1 MIRAYCFQ
9 PYNQIRW
16 NDGEL
21 SPAEMEVFSWI
32 DSCGASKEALQKIEE
47 HFNIRFPS
55 KQEQAEIEASSRY
68 HEENQQLR
76 ITLRLIEIRPF
87 TEELILQE
95 QDLSIIWTPERLFTH
110 RTQDSRVFQELV
122 RRVRSNPE
130 LHDSSLRLL
139 LALLGQIVDVDAD
152 NIELISQ
159 HIHRF
164 SAALRDADFS
174 EREKIIL
181 AVQSVQ
187 EYLIRLREGLFDIQR
202 VLSLLIRSQKLT
214 DSTRESVRILLK
226 DVSSLIDHTS
236 FSFQRL
242 ESIQNTILSL
252 INLEQ
257 NRIIKIFTV
266 ITVAFMPPTLIA
278 SIYGMNFRFMP
289 ELDWEW
295 GYAFAWIL
303 IVGSSIATVWYFRWR
318 HWL

>member
-1 MIRAYCFQ
+1 MRGYKLH
-9 PYNQIRW
+9 PYEQIKW
-16 NDGEL
+16 EGESF
-21 SPAEMEVFSWI
+21 SPKDLEPFMWI
-32 DSCGASKEALQKIEE
+32 DSCGVSREVLRQVEA
-47 HFNIRFPS
+47 HFGIHFPS

-68 HEENQQLR
+68 HEENGQVR
-76 ITLRLIEIRPF
+76 IILRLIEVRPVE
-87 TEELILQE
+87 EELILLE

-110 RTQDSRVFQELV
+110 RSSDSRVFQDLV
-122 RRVRSNPE
+122 RRLKSNPE
-130 LHDSSLRLL
+130 LGDSTMRLL
-139 LALLGQIVDVDAD
+139 LSLLGQVVDTDAD

-159 HIHRF
+159 HIHRL
-164 SAALRDADFS
+164 SMAIRQAEFS

-181 AVQSVQ
+181 AVQTLQ
-187 EYLIRLREGLFDIQR
+187 EYLIRIREGLFDIQR
-202 VLSLLIRSQKLT
+202 VLSLLIRSDRLT
-214 DSTRESVRILLK
+214 DSPRESVRVLLK

-289 ELDWEW
+289 ELEWQW
-295 GYAFAWIL
+295 GYLFAWLL
-303 IVGSSIATVWYFRWR
+303 IVGSSVLTLWYFRWKR
-318 HWL
+318 WL